1 MEPCVIT
8 RLKGGLGNQMFQY
21 AAGYALA
28 ERLGV
33 PLLVDRSA
41 LDARPAGMDW
51 TPRALELD
59 VFQCPVRIAGEDG
72 AGGPGGSGNIVRRTI
87 GRIAGAGRR
96 HYMERSTAFDPA
108 LFDQRA
114 PVLIEGYWQDER
126 YFAPHARALRERLF
140 VPHDPP
146 SEANLA
152 LRDAIGA
159 TVSASLHVR
168 RGDYAD
174 NAPTRAHHGLL
185 DPAYHREAA
194 RWLAAEKGALH
205 FFVFTDDPEWVRG
218 HLDLGLPHTVA
229 AHNSG
234 RESHWDLW
242 LMKQCRHHI
251 IANSSFS
258 WWGAWLNDRNDKTVI
273 APRKWFAS
281 AQAPDLPTGWIAR

>member
-1 MEPCVIT
+1 MDPCVIT

-21 AAGYALA
+21 AAGHALA
-28 ERLGV
+28 QKLGV
-33 PLLVDRSA
+33 PLLIDRGF
-41 LDARPAGMDW
+41 LDARPSGMDW
-51 TPRALELD
+51 TSRALELD
-59 VFQCPVRIAGEDG
+59 VFQCPLRSAAENEVNELT
-72 AGGPGGSGNIVRRTI
+72 GGGNMVQRAI

-96 HYMERSTAFDPA
+96 HFVEHSTAFDPT

-126 YFAPHARALRERLF
+126 YFAVHAAELRERLF

-146 SEANLA
+146 SKANLA

-174 NAPTRAHHGLL
+174 NARTRAHHGVL
-185 DPAYHREAA
+185 DPTYHRDAA

-205 FFVFTDDPEWVRG
+205 FFVFTDDPGWVRE
-218 HLDLGLPHTVA
+218 HLGLGLPHTVVD
-229 AHNSG
+229 HNTG
-234 RESHWDLW
+234 RDGHWDLW

-258 WWGAWLNDRNDKTVI
+258 WWGAWLNDRNDRTVI
-273 APRKWFAS
+273 APSKWFAS
-281 AQAPDLPTGWIAR
+281 AKGPDLPAGWIAR